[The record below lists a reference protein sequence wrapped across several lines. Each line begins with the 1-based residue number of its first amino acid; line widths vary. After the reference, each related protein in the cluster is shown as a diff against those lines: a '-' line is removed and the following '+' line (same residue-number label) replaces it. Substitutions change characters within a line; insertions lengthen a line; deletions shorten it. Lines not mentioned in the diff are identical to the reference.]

1 MPDMKTPGVYIV
13 ETNAFPNSIV
23 EVATGVPAFVGYTQ
37 KADDDGRPLLGRAVR
52 ISSMVEFERCFGQA
66 APVAFAVR
74 GAANGEGG
82 DVRAPDGT
90 DLVVELTSPPFRLH
104 AAMRHFFANGG
115 GPCWIV
121 SAADFAGGA
130 IAFEPLARG
139 LAALGDEAEHTLL
152 VIPEAVELDAG
163 ACADLQRRMLA
174 HCAGR
179 NRFAILDVPG
189 GTGDAA
195 QGEAAVDAFR
205 ATLGDENLKWGAAY
219 YPFVHTRLRSEGD
232 LSYSDFPGTA
242 FSTFLTDL
250 PPALAPV
257 AKDAERTDEAWRAE
271 LEAAK
276 AAGAASVHEDEA
288 AWIAGRKALTHKAL
302 VQGSPFFA
310 NLLRAAT
317 GMLNLM
323 PPSAAMA
330 GVYTL
335 VDETRG
341 VWKAPANVSLN
352 GVVEPAVAVSHADQ
366 ETLNVHPTG
375 KSINAIRA
383 FAGKGVLVWG
393 ARTLDGNSL
402 DWRYINVRRTVSM
415 LEESCRL
422 AVQALVFE
430 PNVASTWVTARRMI
444 ENYLTGVW
452 RRGGLAGATP
462 DDAFAV
468 RCGLG
473 ETMTQQDILDGTL
486 RVTILVAL
494 SRPAEF
500 IAITFQQQMQTS

>member
-1 MPDMKTPGVYIV
+1 MPEMKTPGVYIV

-23 EVATGVPAFVGYTQ
+23 EVATGVSAFVGYTQ
-37 KADDDGRPLLGRAVR
+37 KADDDGRPLLGRAAR
-52 ISSMVEFERCFGQA
+52 ISSMVEFERCFGGA
-66 APVAFAVR
+66 APLAFTVR

-115 GPCWIV
+115 GACWIV
-121 SAADFAGGA
+121 SAGDFAGGA

-139 LAALGDEAEHTLL
+139 LAALGDEAEHALL

-189 GTGDAA
+189 GAAEGDAA
-195 QGEAAVDAFR
+195 VAAFR
-205 ATLGDENLKWGAAY
+205 ESLGDENLKWGAAY
-219 YPFVHTRLRSEGD
+219 YPDLHTQIRGESE
-232 LSYSDFPGTA
+232 LSYTDFP
-242 FSTFLTDL
+242 STDFATLLTDL
-250 PPALAPV
+250 PAASAPV
-257 AKDAERTDEAWRAE
+257 VRDAERTEEAWRAE
-271 LEAAK
+271 FEAAQDSGAVPHGQDEATWIAARRIQTHQALLTGSPLFAALVK
-276 AAGAASVHEDEA
+276 AAT
-288 AWIAGRKALTHKAL
+288 RKL
-302 VQGSPFFA
+302 
-310 NLLRAAT
+310 NLL
-317 GMLNLM
+317 

-335 VDETRG
+335 VDDTRG

-352 GVVEPAVAVSHADQ
+352 GVVAPAVAVSNADQ

-402 DWRYINVRRTVSM
+402 DWRYISVRRSVSM

-422 AVQALVFE
+422 GMQALVFE
-430 PNVASTWVTARRMI
+430 PNVANTWVTARSMI
-444 ENYLTGVW
+444 ENFLTGVW
-452 RRGGLAGATP
+452 RRGGLAGVKP

-473 ETMTQQDILDGTL
+473 ETMTQQDILAGTL
-486 RVTILVAL
+486 RVTLLVAL
-494 SRPAEF
+494 TRPAEF
-500 IAITFQQQMQTS
+500 TAITFEQQMPTP

>member
-1 MPDMKTPGVYIV
+1 MPEIKTPGVYIV
-13 ETNAFPNSIV
+13 ENNAFPNSVV

-37 KADDDGRPLLGRAVR
+37 KADDEGRPLLGLAVR
-52 ISSMVEFERCFGQA
+52 ISSMVEFERCFGEA

-74 GAANGEGG
+74 RAVNGEGG

-90 DLVVELTSPPFRLH
+90 DLVVDLTSPPFRLH

-115 GPCWIV
+115 GLCWIV
-121 SAADFAGGA
+121 SAGDFTGGA

-139 LAALGDEAEHTLL
+139 LAALEDEAEHTLL
-152 VIPEAVELDAG
+152 VIPEAVALDAG

-189 GTGDAA
+189 GAA
-195 QGEAAVDAFR
+195 PGGGAGAAFR
-205 ATLGDENLKWGAAY
+205 ESLGDENLKWGAAY
-219 YPFVHTRLRSEGD
+219 YPDLHTQLRGESE
-232 LSYSDFPGTA
+232 LSYTDFP
-242 FSTFLTDL
+242 STDFATLLTDL
-250 PPALAPV
+250 PAAFAPV
-257 AKDAERTDEAWRAE
+257 VRDAERTEEAWRAE
-271 LEAAK
+271 FQAAQDSGTVP
-276 AAGAASVHEDEA
+276 AGQDEA
-288 AWIAGRKALTHKAL
+288 AWIAARRVQTHQAL
-302 VQGSPFFA
+302 VTGSPVFA
-310 NLLRAAT
+310 ALVKAAT
-317 GMLNLM
+317 RKLNLM

-335 VDETRG
+335 VDDTRG

-352 GVVEPAVAVSHADQ
+352 GVVAPAVAVSNADQ
-366 ETLNVHPTG
+366 ETLNVHPSG

-383 FAGKGVLVWG
+383 FPGKGVLVWG
-393 ARTLDGNSL
+393 ARTLDGNST
-402 DWRYINVRRTVSM
+402 DWRYISVRRTVGM

-422 AVQALVFE
+422 AMASLVFE
-430 PNVASTWVTARRMI
+430 PNVANTWVTVRSMI
-444 ENYLTGVW
+444 EAYLTGVW
-452 RRGGLAGATP
+452 RRGGLAGVKP

-494 SRPAEF
+494 LRPAEF
-500 IAITFQQQMQTS
+500 IEITVQQQMHTP

>member
-66 APVAFAVR
+66 APLAFAVR
-74 GAANGEGG
+74 EAANGEGG
-82 DVRAPDGT
+82 DVRASDGT

-121 SAADFAGGA
+121 SVGDFTGGA
-130 IAFEPLARG
+130 IAFEPFARG
-139 LAALGDEAEHTLL
+139 LAALADEAEHTLL

-189 GTGDAA
+189 AAAHGDAA
-195 QGEAAVDAFR
+195 VAAFR
-205 ATLGDENLKWGAAY
+205 ESLGDENLKWGAAY
-219 YPFVHTRLRSEGD
+219 YPYLRTHVRGEGE
-232 LSYSDFPGTA
+232 LSYTDFPGTDFA
-242 FSTFLTDL
+242 TLLTDL
-250 PPALAPV
+250 PAASAPLIQ
-257 AKDAERTDEAWRAE
+257 DAGRTDEAWRMAFQAAE
-271 LEAAK
+271 G
-276 AAGAASVHEDEA
+276 AGMVPAGEDEA
-288 AWIAGRKALTHKAL
+288 TWVAARRTQTHQAL
-302 VQGSPFFA
+302 VTGSPFFA
-310 NLLRAAT
+310 ALVKAAT
-317 GMLNLM
+317 GKLNLM

-335 VDETRG
+335 VDDTRG

-352 GVVEPAVAVSHADQ
+352 GVVQPAIAVSNVDQ

-383 FAGKGVLVWG
+383 FAGQGVLVWG

-402 DWRYINVRRTVSM
+402 DWRYISVRRTVSM
-415 LEESCRL
+415 LEESFRL
-422 AVQALVFE
+422 AVASLVFE
-430 PNVASTWVTARRMI
+430 PNVASTWVTARSMI

-462 DDAFAV
+462 DDAFTV

-486 RVTILVAL
+486 RVTVLVAL

-500 IAITFQQQMQTS
+500 IEITFQQQMQTS